1 MLNLPSEVLLAESEP
16 FVGGRAVVVGDAAG
30 VVDGAGVEVVTEGE
44 VEDVEGRG
52 GAGVLD
58 AGAGAAAAVVVDTM
72 SEGRG
77 LA

>member
-1 MLNLPSEVLLAESEP
+1 MADSEP
-16 FVGGRAVVVGDAAG
+16 LVGGRAVVVGEATV
-30 VVDGAGVEVVTEGE
+30 VVDGAGVEVVTEGD
-44 VEDVEGRG
+44 VEDVVGRG

-58 AGAGAAAAVVVDTM
+58 MEAGAAAAVVVDTM